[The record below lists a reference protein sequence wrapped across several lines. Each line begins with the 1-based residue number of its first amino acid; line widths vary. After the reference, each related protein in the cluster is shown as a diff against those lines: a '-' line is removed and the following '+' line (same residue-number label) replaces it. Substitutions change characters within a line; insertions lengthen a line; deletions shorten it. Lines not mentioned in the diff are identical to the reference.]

1 MLRFQRLACD
11 KMIDSSRIQSLVTAY
26 DGDAI
31 EFFGSMGGHRNFLEQ
46 YALILEQESLTILD
60 ELGDFA
66 GQRFP
71 SDFDISCSEKHFS
84 WFFHFHDEDK
94 SGKGHFHLY
103 ASPEYFNDS
112 STSEKTHI
120 IAIELTEN
128 GDLSGFFVPNNWVT
142 RDHPRRSEEIVST
155 VNVFHTN
162 NNKYSISLNLWLTAI
177 LMEFEDIITNLLMQK
192 QQFLGTLNRADRDK
206 YFQNREVEKICEQVI

>member
-71 SDFDISCSEKHFS
+71 SDFDISCSEKHFG
-84 WFFHFHDEDK
+84 FFIFMTK
-94 SGKGHFHLY
+94 TSGKGHFHLY

-112 STSEKTHI
+112 STSEKTQ
-120 IAIELTEN
+120 
-128 GDLSGFFVPNNWVT
+128 S
-142 RDHPRRSEEIVST
+142 SQ
-155 VNVFHTN
+155 
-162 NNKYSISLNLWLTAI
+162 LN
-177 LMEFEDIITNLLMQK
+177 
-192 QQFLGTLNRADRDK
+192 
-206 YFQNREVEKICEQVI
+206 

>member
-1 MLRFQRLACD
+1 M
-11 KMIDSSRIQSLVTAY
+11 
-26 DGDAI
+26 
-31 EFFGSMGGHRNFLEQ
+31 
-46 YALILEQESLTILD
+46 
-60 ELGDFA
+60 
-66 GQRFP
+66 
-71 SDFDISCSEKHFS
+71 
-84 WFFHFHDEDK
+84 
-94 SGKGHFHLY
+94 
-103 ASPEYFNDS
+103 
-112 STSEKTHI
+112 
-120 IAIELTEN
+120 TEN